1 MRAAPAILAL
11 ALIGGL
17 SAVPVIAQADVPAIV
32 VNEVESQGGSPD
44 DWVELKNIGDAPI
57 DLSGYVLTDNSP
69 EDPTHRHVI
78 AENTI
83 VAPGD
88 RLVIDVGGDVFG
100 LGGADSV
107 HLFAADGTTVVD
119 TVSWTAHSAT
129 SIGRCPDGTGEFRDT
144 SQPTKGAQNLC
155 PAAEVAPVVINETNS
170 NTGTDFIE
178 IMNTGSE
185 AADIS
190 GYILKDNDDTRTD
203 AIPEGTVIEPG
214 DFYVAYTDA
223 GLSFGLGKD
232 DMARLYL
239 PDGITLVDSHAW
251 SDHIVPSSGRC
262 PDGTGVFIT
271 TGSTTPG
278 AANDCEPA
286 ADHTPW
292 PGSPETAVQDTEI
305 MFIQDSSGLDFAM
318 EGDRGVLW
326 AVDNGTGT
334 FWKLDAAPDGSVAF
348 AEGWESGKRAR
359 FAKDADDPAAAGP
372 DAEGITVAGDGY
384 LYIASERDNAD
395 KGVNF
400 NSILKVDPTAAGPD
414 VVATQE
420 WDLTASLPQVSAN
433 TGIEAVE
440 WVSDAELAGALW
452 DATTGAP
459 YDPTTHPGH
468 GDGLFFVA
476 VEDNGGVYAYALHAD
491 GSSTQVASLDP
502 QLGGVMALDWDA
514 ELGLLWALCDD
525 GCSGTGAQITL
536 DGTQAA
542 AVAHLARPEGLP
554 NTNNEG
560 FATSTLCVDG
570 QRPVWWFTDG
580 VQPGALRS
588 GFLPCNEQVEPTP
601 EPSEE
606 PTVAPTSP
614 APTVAPTTPVPTSP
628 VDDGDDAD
636 EPHDPGTTAPAH
648 PRPSRPGLPS
658 TGC

>member
-32 VNEVESQGGSPD
+32 VNEVES
-44 DWVELKNIGDAPI
+44 NGDATDWIEFMNVGTEPV
-57 DLSGYVLTDNSP
+57 DLSGYIVKDDNDSRTLAVP
-69 EDPTHRHVI
+69 
-78 AENTI
+78 AGTI
-83 VAPGD
+83 VEPGGFYA
-88 RLVIDVGGDVFG
+88 IDTDDESLADGFG
-100 LGGADSV
+100 LGKGDSAR
-107 HLFAADGTTVVD
+107 LFLPDGTTLVD
-119 TVSWTAHSAT
+119 GYTWPNNHAAVTY
-129 SIGRCPDGTGEFRDT
+129 GRCHDGTGEFVDT
-144 SQPTKGAQNLC
+144 VTSTKGAQNLC
-155 PAAEVAPVVINETNS
+155 PAAEVAPVVIN
-170 NTGTDFIE
+170 
-178 IMNTGSE
+178 
-185 AADIS
+185 
-190 GYILKDNDDTRTD
+190 
-203 AIPEGTVIEPG
+203 
-214 DFYVAYTDA
+214 
-223 GLSFGLGKD
+223 
-232 DMARLYL
+232 
-239 PDGITLVDSHAW
+239 
-251 SDHIVPSSGRC
+251 
-262 PDGTGVFIT
+262 
-271 TGSTTPG
+271 
-278 AANDCEPA
+278 ANDCEPA

-359 FAKDADDPAAAGP
+359 FAKDGDDPAAAGP
-372 DAEGITVAGDGY
+372 DTEGITMAGDGY